1 MSVIP
6 HQEMGVLIGNFSLDG
21 PATPLTVE
29 ASAARPVA
37 GNPSKLRVYKSWAAS
52 HFRRCSFITH
62 DLSIPF
68 SALSLD
74 HPHCPA
80 RLGLTSMRR
89 YHPRCSLK
97 DTTAGPPHLTNKSRI
112 SNAGAISGL
121 QATGVPT

>member
-62 DLSIPF
+62 LQV
-68 SALSLD
+68 
-74 HPHCPA
+74 
-80 RLGLTSMRR
+80 
-89 YHPRCSLK
+89 
-97 DTTAGPPHLTNKSRI
+97 DTTVGPPHLPTSRGSLTLVQFQI
-112 SNAGAISGL
+112 CRRLASLPEVEDAVEMGWRG
-121 QATGVPT
+121 